1 MQAKMLKPISTS
13 KLITNFF
20 LNDNVEG
27 VKTKISFS
35 YITAGESLNWQ
46 NHSVRQFEKKKTP
59 KALKYLN
66 TPCFSYSTQKLIL

>member
-35 YITAGESLNWQ
+35 YITAGESLNW
-46 NHSVRQFEKKKTP
+46 
-59 KALKYLN
+59 
-66 TPCFSYSTQKLIL
+66 